1 MTTAFN
7 ISSSNTT
14 ISLAKKT
21 KIYTFHYVIL
31 SQTHTCKKYNLILP
45 SQSQLPRSRPFT
57 RQSCPNIS
65 FLLAYFFRLFHLLFY
80 WPCANTIKNFVFS
93 EEETVMNW
101 PHSQQTDSVKSSEK
115 IPRLSVSK
123 IMSKWQM
130 ANVMFFQ
137 FLKKSLAER
146 RDFIKMNALCLGFLK
161 WGHMKRVCRRLVCKT
176 CNGFHPTSLHSN
188 PVPIETKW
196 NSHSRNTPEAT
207 SHHVNLCNMKNVKL
221 FCMHSLIVPVW
232 IHHRKD
238 ISK

>member
-1 MTTAFN
+1 MPKYF
-7 ISSSNTT
+7 
-14 ISLAKKT
+14 
-21 KIYTFHYVIL
+21 IL
-31 SQTHTCKKYNLILP
+31 TCLLF
-45 SQSQLPRSRPFT
+45 RF
-57 RQSCPNIS
+57 IS
-65 FLLAYFFRLFHLLFY
+65 FIILLALCQYYKKF
-80 WPCANTIKNFVFS
+80 CFS

-101 PHSQQTDSVKSSEK
+101 PRSQQTDSVKSSEK

-146 RDFIKMNALCLGFLK
+146 RDFIKTNALCLGFLK

-176 CNGFHPTSLHSN
+176 CNGFHPTSLHSD